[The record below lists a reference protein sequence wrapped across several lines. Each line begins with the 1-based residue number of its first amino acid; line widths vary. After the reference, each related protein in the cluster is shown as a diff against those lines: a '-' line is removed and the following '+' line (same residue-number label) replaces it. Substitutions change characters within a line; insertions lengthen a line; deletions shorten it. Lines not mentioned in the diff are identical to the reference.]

1 MLEITFHPPGHYPEC
16 GFKYVVIGARY
27 KDKWVFVR
35 HKHRNSYEIPAGH
48 INSGEDTD
56 MAAGRELQEETG
68 AIKYEI
74 ECISTY
80 TILENNKLRAGRLYY
95 AEIESI
101 GQERDDS
108 EIEKV
113 IFSDALPR
121 IISFPHVQS
130 VLFDYLEKYRINRGK
145 PG

>member
-1 MLEITFHPPGHYPEC
+1 MLEIQFHSSGYYPEC
-16 GFKYVVIGARY
+16 GFRYVVIGARY
-27 KDKWVFVR
+27 KDKWVFIR

-48 INSGEDTD
+48 INSDEDTD

-68 AIKYEI
+68 AIKYKI

-80 TILENNKLRAGRLYY
+80 TIIENNELRAGRLYY

-101 GQERDDS
+101 GQEWDDS
-108 EIEKV
+108 EIEKLL
-113 IFSDALPR
+113 FSDVLPTVL
-121 IISFPHVQS
+121 SFPYVQT
-130 VLFDYLEKYRINRGK
+130 VLFDYLEKYRINQQK